1 MTRSLRAVIA
11 EDEAVLS
18 AGLRDAVA
26 QLWPELD
33 VCALVEDGVKA
44 VAALEQF
51 QPDVLFL
58 DIQMP
63 GLTGLEVARQASG
76 RCHVVF
82 VTAFDDYAVQ
92 AFEQGAID
100 YVLKPLSMPRLATT
114 VTRLKQ
120 RISGAPARLDG
131 MIERL
136 AARES
141 GYLRWITA
149 SQGRQIRLITVD
161 EVCYF
166 RSDNKYTALITA
178 ECEALIRMTLR
189 ELIDQLDPAVFW
201 QVHRHTVVNANA
213 IAGLQREINGRLYIK
228 LKQRSETLLVSES
241 HASRFRMM

>member
-18 AGLRDAVA
+18 AGLRDALA

-33 VCALVEDGVKA
+33 VCAVVDDGLKA
-44 VAALEQF
+44 IGALDEF

-136 AARES
+136 AAREG

-178 ECEALIRMTLR
+178 EGEALIRMTLR